1 MAARRELIEMTIAG
15 EYLTVQAILFGLVG
29 LSLALFFEFINGFH
43 DTANAVATVI
53 YTRSLP
59 ATGAVIW
66 SGICNFIG
74 VLVSSGT
81 VAYSVVAIL
90 PPPIVLNVA
99 SGTGAAALL
108 ALLLA
113 AVIWNFSTWYLGL
126 PCSSSHALIGSILG
140 VGLADSWLHS
150 GSAAGLRWD
159 QIQDVLLG
167 LVLSPIIGFAIAAGL
182 LYLLRRIVKNEQI
195 FEPADQERT
204 PPRWVRGI
212 LVLTCTGVS
221 FAHGTNDGQKGMG
234 LLMLVLIV
242 VLPSALALNPELRS
256 SEVRDLATQLGQVVQ
271 LAQAK
276 SPQKPS
282 PSSDNAS
289 TILTQFDASTG
300 KMSDDVI
307 PALIVKMREL
317 QAAIGN
323 KNSVQDFPYPERQVQ
338 RKNAYLI
345 NEALSKLQ
353 KQNFFSKTDLKDLTT
368 LLKRAI
374 EYIPIWIKA
383 AVALSLGLGTMVGW
397 KRIVTTVAERI
408 GKTRLSY
415 AQGASA
421 ELTTMATIL
430 AADQFGLPV
439 STTHV
444 LSSGIAG
451 TMIASHAGI
460 QKGTVRNII
469 LAWVLTLPVC
479 IFLGAIL
486 FAGALFLFFNLLG
499 WR

>member
-1 MAARRELIEMTIAG
+1 MTIAG
-15 EYLTVQAILFGLVG
+15 EYLTLPAILFALVG

-66 SGICNFIG
+66 SGLWNFIG

-150 GSAAGLRWD
+150 GSLAALRWD
-159 QIQDVLLG
+159 QIQEVLLG
-167 LVLSPIIGFAIAAGL
+167 LVLSPIIGFAMAAGL
-182 LYLLRRIVKNEQI
+182 LYLLRRIVKNDQI
-195 FEPADQERT
+195 FEPADQDRT
-204 PPRWVRGI
+204 PPRWIRGV

-242 VLPSALALNPELRS
+242 VLPSALALNPELKS
-256 SEVRDLATQLGQVVQ
+256 SEVQELATQLGQVVQ
-271 LAQAK
+271 LAQTK

-289 TILTQFDASTG
+289 AILTRFDAATG
-300 KMSDDVI
+300 KMNDEVV
-307 PALIVKMREL
+307 PALIVKMNEL
-317 QAAIGN
+317 KAAIAD
-323 KNSVQDFPYPERQVQ
+323 KKSVQDFPDPDRQAQ
-338 RKNAYLI
+338 RKNVYLI
-345 NEALSKLQ
+345 NEALTKLE
-353 KQNFFSKTDLKDLTT
+353 KENFFSKSDLKNLTE
-368 LLKRAI
+368 LLKKAI

-383 AVALSLGLGTMVGW
+383 VVAISLGLGTMVGW

-430 AADQFGLPV
+430 AADRFGLPV

-451 TMIASHAGI
+451 TMVASHSGV
-460 QKGTVRNII
+460 QKGTVRNIV

-499 WR
+499 WK

>member
-1 MAARRELIEMTIAG
+1 MTIAG
-15 EYLTVQAILFGLVG
+15 EYVTVQAIIFACVG
-29 LSLALFFEFINGFH
+29 LSLSLFFEFINGFH

-59 ATGAVIW
+59 PTGAVIW
-66 SGICNFIG
+66 SGIWNFIG
-74 VLVSSGT
+74 VLLSSGA

-113 AVIWNFSTWYLGL
+113 AVIWNFGTWYIGL

-140 VGLADSWLHS
+140 VGLADSWIHS
-150 GSAAGLRWD
+150 GTAGGLRWD
-159 QIQDVLLG
+159 QVREVLLG
-167 LVLSPIIGFAIAAGL
+167 LLVSPIIGFGIAGMA
-182 LYLLRRIVKNEQI
+182 LYLLRRLIKNENL
-195 FEPADQERT
+195 FRPADQNRT
-204 PPRWVRGI
+204 PPPWIRGL

-234 LLMLVLIV
+234 LLMLVLII
-242 VLPSALALNPELRS
+242 VLPSALALNP
-256 SEVRDLATQLGQVVQ
+256 DLKSQDVHQ
-271 LAQAK
+271 LAAKLDQAIQLVKAK
-276 SPQKPS
+276 SADKPA
-282 PSSDNAS
+282 PKTEEAS
-289 TILTQFDASTG
+289 ATLTQFDTAAG
-300 KMSDDVI
+300 KISDDVI
-307 PALIVKMREL
+307 PALTVKMTEL
-317 QAAIGN
+317 RSALAN
-323 KNSVQDFPYPERQVQ
+323 KNTIQDFSYPERQTQ
-338 RKNAYLI
+338 RRNAYLI
-345 NEALSKLQ
+345 NETIRKLQ
-353 KQNFFSKTDLKDLTT
+353 KQNYFWKEDLKDLAA
-368 LLKRAI
+368 LLKKAI

-408 GKTRLSY
+408 GKRRLGY

-430 AADQFGLPV
+430 AADRFGLPV

-444 LSSGIAG
+444 LASGIAG
-451 TMIASHAGI
+451 TMVANRAGV
-460 QKGTVRNII
+460 QRKTVINII

-479 IFLGAIL
+479 IFLGAVL
-486 FAGALFLFFNLLG
+486 FAGALFIFFNLLG
-499 WR
+499 WK